1 MRCSRSSSELRPVGE
16 QEPTYVQSRQRSEYV
31 AHFSSGATIQVELG
45 RRRRYPGLAG
55 PAPHTHLCY
64 RHIIDQRPHASR
76 ILDIGCGSGVGL
88 RCLLQATH
96 ARLTGLD
103 SDGRAVAF
111 AREYVPEAEVIHADA
126 ETCNVQSNGCVG
138 VVVDVLG
145 LVAEPVKL
153 LRGIASHVNHLDS
166 IFLVEPEANREQK
179 LIAPARR
186 AFSPQ
191 MLMAILV
198 RAGFVVDRIDLLS
211 CGMYCVAAHATRD
224 PASDLL
230 KEAEQAY
237 ALHQSQMVIELC
249 QSIRT
254 SGNPTIRAEAAL
266 LEAKLR
272 FDLEQR
278 GRAIALLSDAR
289 ALIPYDARPIAGLAR
304 LALVTGNHDRAM
316 CLAEQ
321 AASVDSAEFSVL
333 CTLALVY
340 ANEQHGR
347 SMLAWRAASVLA
359 PDDDLV
365 AQMAFASA
373 FIEGRRSEGKAL
385 VQWQSQYPG
394 GGVSHL
400 NDYAGLAGLVAAAR
414 RKYLT
419 ISDLAES
426 LHAMQPQL

>member
-1 MRCSRSSSELRPVGE
+1 
-16 QEPTYVQSRQRSEYV
+16 
-31 AHFSSGATIQVELG
+31 
-45 RRRRYPGLAG
+45 
-55 PAPHTHLCY
+55 
-64 RHIIDQRPHASR
+64 
-76 ILDIGCGSGVGL
+76 
-88 RCLLQATH
+88 LLQATP

-111 AREYVPEAEVIHADA
+111 AREYVPEVEVIHADA
-126 ETCNVQSNGCVG
+126 ETYNVQSNGCVG

-145 LVAEPVKL
+145 LVADPVKL

-179 LIAPARR
+179 LIAPARC

-198 RAGFVVDRIDLLS
+198 RAGFVVDQIDRLS
-211 CGMYCVAAHATRD
+211 CGMYCVAAHPARD
-224 PASDLL
+224 PASDRL

-237 ALHQSQMVIELC
+237 LLHQSQMLIELC

-254 SGNPTIRAEAAL
+254 SSNSAIRAEAAL
-266 LEAKLR
+266 LEARLR
-272 FDLEQR
+272 FDLDQR

-289 ALIPYDARPIAGLAR
+289 ALIPHDARPIAGLAR
-304 LALVTGNHDRAM
+304 LALVTGNHDQAM

-321 AASVDSAEFSVL
+321 AASIDAAEFSVL

-347 SMLAWRAASVLA
+347 SMLAWRAASVLV
-359 PDDDLV
+359 PDDNLV

-373 FIEGRRSEGKAL
+373 FIEGTRSEGIAL
-385 VQWQSQYPG
+385 AQRQSQYQ